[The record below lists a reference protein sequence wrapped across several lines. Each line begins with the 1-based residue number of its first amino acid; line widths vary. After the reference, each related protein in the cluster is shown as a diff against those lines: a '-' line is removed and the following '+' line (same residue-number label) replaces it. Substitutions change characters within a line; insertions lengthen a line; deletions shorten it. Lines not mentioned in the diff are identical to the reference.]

1 MCAIKKLYEGNIRRN
16 FFRFALPLILTAF
29 LSQAHTIIDTIMAGV
44 LIGDSAISATGST
57 APFVTLISSMCW
69 GYGTG
74 FSIYATI
81 LFGKGDYNK
90 MYNVV
95 KLNFILSTAAVFL
108 ISVLCI
114 IFHEFIFDMLNI
126 EQAMRK
132 DAFAYFSIYMS
143 GLIFLHLNWCSVYI
157 THSTGLT
164 TLPFIASI
172 ITNVINISGNYIFI
186 KYCGLGVGGAA
197 LATVLSS
204 FVVAVFYIVILLRVF
219 KNLGC
224 KLRSLYMDG
233 EELRLSVR
241 YAVPT
246 MLQQSVMYLCTAA
259 VSPLTNLCGSNAIA
273 GYTIGMRLYDVNANV
288 YQNSSKTVTNYI
300 AQCIGAKKH
309 NMIKKGIRVGLS
321 MTFIFLLPFLVITV
335 FGAAPISKA
344 FLDSPEA
351 IRYAKIFMQFCM
363 PFVVFNVINNLMHG
377 VFRSAGAGRYLV
389 IATVVYSVAR
399 FGFSYLLFG
408 RFEMLGIFAAVVLA
422 WITEAIFALFVYF
435 SGKWKSEEYKRCEAE
450 SQC

>member
-1 MCAIKKLYEGNIRRN
+1 MFVIKKLYEGNIRRN
-16 FFRFALPLILTAF
+16 FFAFALPLILTAF
-29 LSQAHTIIDTIMAGV
+29 LSQAHTIIDTIMAGM

-81 LFGKGDYNK
+81 LFGKGDYRK
-90 MYNVV
+90 MFNVV
-95 KLNFILSTAAVFL
+95 KLNFILSSAVVLVF
-108 ISVLCI
+108 SALCI
-114 IFHEFIFDMLNI
+114 VFHEVIFDFLNI
-126 EQAMRK
+126 EEAMRK

-197 LATVLSS
+197 LATSLSA
-204 FVVAVFYIVILLRVF
+204 FVVAIFYISILLRVF
-219 KNLGC
+219 KKLGC
-224 KLRSLYMDG
+224 SLGRFYFSGD
-233 EELRLSVR
+233 ELRTSVR
-241 YAVPT
+241 YAIPT
-246 MLQQSVMYLCTAA
+246 MLQQSVMYLCTAL
-259 VSPLTNLCGSNAIA
+259 VSPLTNLCGANAIA
-273 GYTIGMRLYDVNANV
+273 GYTVGMRLYDVNANV
-288 YQNSSKTVTNYI
+288 YQNSTKTVTNYI

-309 NMIKKGIRVGLS
+309 KMIKKGIRTGLM
-321 MTFIFLLPFLVITV
+321 MTFIFLFPFLVVTV
-335 FGAAPISKA
+335 FAAKPISKA

-351 IRYAKIFMQFCM
+351 IRYAVIFMRYCM
-363 PFVVFNVINNLMHG
+363 PFVIFNVINNLMHG
-377 VFRSAGAGRYLV
+377 VFRSAGSGRILV
-389 IATVVYSVAR
+389 TATIVYSIAR

-408 RFEMLGIFAAVVLA
+408 RFEMLGIFASVVLA
-422 WITEAIFALFVYF
+422 WVTEAIFALIVYF
-435 SGKWKSEEYKRCEAE
+435 SGKWKSAEYRRYE
-450 SQC
+450 SENL

>member
-1 MCAIKKLYEGNIRRN
+1 MNQLKKLYEGNIRRN
-16 FFRFALPLILTAF
+16 FFAFALPLILTAF
-29 LSQAHTIIDTIMAGV
+29 LSQAHTIIDTIMAGM

-57 APFVTLISSMCW
+57 APFITLISSMCW

-74 FSIYATI
+74 FSIYAAI
-81 LFGKGDYNK
+81 LFGRGDYEK

-95 KLNFILSTAAVFL
+95 KLNFIMS
-108 ISVLCI
+108 SVVVLLVSILCI
-114 IFHEFIFDMLNI
+114 IFHEFIFDLLNI

-143 GLIFLHLNWCSVYI
+143 GLIFLHINWCSVYI

-197 LATVLSS
+197 LATILSS
-204 FVVAVFYIVILLRVF
+204 FIVATFYLIILLRVF
-219 KNLGC
+219 KKLGC
-224 KLRSLYMDG
+224 RLSKLYIDV
-233 EELRLSVR
+233 EELRISIR

-273 GYTIGMRLYDVNANV
+273 GYTVGMRLYDVNANV
-288 YQNSSKTVTNYI
+288 YQNSAKTVSNYI

-309 NMIKKGIRVGLS
+309 KLIKKGIRAGFVQ
-321 MTFIFLLPFLVITV
+321 TFLFLLPFLAVTV
-335 FGAAPISKA
+335 FAAKPIAKL

-351 IRYAKIFMQFCM
+351 IRYAEIFMSFCM
-363 PFVVFNVINNLMHG
+363 PFVVFNVINNMMHG
-377 VFRSAGAGRYLV
+377 VFRSAGAGRYLIV
-389 IATVVYSVAR
+389 ATVVYSIAR

-408 RFEMLGIFAAVVLA
+408 KYEMLGIFSAVVLA
-422 WITEAIFALFVYF
+422 WITEAIFALIIYF
-435 SGKWKSEEYKRCEAE
+435 SGRWKSDEYKQYEIE
-450 SQC
+450 G